1 MIMDILD
8 RINELRNNRGW
19 SIYKLAE
26 ESGITQST
34 LANMFSRKT
43 MPSISTLKS
52 LCDAFDITLS
62 QFFEFDSKNFSD
74 DEMLMIN
81 KYKKLKHNEKT
92 IVKNLIDSIL
102 NTK

>member
-1 MIMDILD
+1 MEILE

-26 ESGITQST
+26 ESGLTQST

-52 LCDAFDITLS
+52 LCDAFGITLS
-62 QFFEFDSKNFSD
+62 QFFEFDSKTFSD

-81 KYKKLKHNEKT
+81 KYKKLKSNEKT